1 MNLGI
6 FLKSVYPNKLK
17 DYSRD
22 CFLDDL
28 FFPLVEDYKIVDKN
42 GHIYCFGRELASRL
56 FSNKSNIP
64 RAIKKKITPTVF
76 FNKKYIANAKLAFDK
91 SIGETNIFSVSSELC
106 NKFANDGS
114 FERKYIEKLNLFFA
128 EEKYYSSLWLM
139 LCLVSCS
146 ENKQGNNYEQ
156 KKKIAKVNSANE
168 LFFYL
173 SQKEKEKRATYF
185 LGFLLNENNRLT
197 SSNLRELL
205 EILTYCNISIAKE
218 DKLNICR
225 HFFKHWKIEQRI
237 SSREY
242 FLKCINEYKRCLG
255 KDASNFQNWEQPI
268 NLAYSQIMIDELTN
282 KFAKSKSIDNYAD
295 CINLYI
301 NYFIGNDFFR
311 TDAFFLNNLKNNNYF
326 LPNYNDRINQSLW
339 EYCYTISKFIGST
352 ILKND
357 FISFISKNKNKNMKN
372 KTVLDRC
379 DELIKKC
386 LSTAQFYEAVS

>member
-1 MNLGI
+1 MA
-6 FLKSVYPNKLK
+6 VYPNKLK

-91 SIGETNIFSVSSELC
+91 SIGETNIFSISSELC

-146 ENKQGNNYEQ
+146 ENKQANNCEQ
-156 KKKIAKVNSANE
+156 KKKIAKVDSADE

-197 SSNLRELL
+197 STNLRELL

-218 DKLNICR
+218 NKLNICR
-225 HFFKHWKIEQRI
+225 HFFKYWKIEQRI

-311 TDAFFLNNLKNNNYF
+311 TDAFFLNNLKNNDYF
-326 LPNYNDRINQSLW
+326 LTNYNDRINQSLW